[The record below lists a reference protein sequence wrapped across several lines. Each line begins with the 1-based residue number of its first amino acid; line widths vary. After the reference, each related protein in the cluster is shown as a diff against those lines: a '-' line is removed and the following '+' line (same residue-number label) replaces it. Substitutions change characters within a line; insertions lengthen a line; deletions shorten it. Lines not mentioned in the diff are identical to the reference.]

1 MVRCKGGKNM
11 NLKKLMNDFLQ
22 DYLNQNKIK
31 FSEWSININNQVG
44 FGDYSSNIALKLAN
58 VLKKTPIEIAKNIA
72 NHPNVSENVFS
83 LSASK
88 PGFVNFHVSNNYYLE
103 ILKQIIS
110 ESENFGKKIKLN
122 KSANVEFV
130 SSNPT
135 GPLTVGHGRQAIL
148 GDMVSNI
155 LTWSGYDVT
164 REYYYNDA
172 GKQMRV
178 LAESCYAKYAQ
189 QIGKDVKMPENGYVG
204 TYLDEIAEKIVY
216 KYGKDLESDDPI
228 FRDLTEKEIFSNI
241 KNTLDSIGIKFDVF
255 TKEGTFYK
263 NGAIDNVLKTL
274 EEKNLSYEKDGA
286 VWFKT
291 SSLDKGEDKVLVKST
306 GEPTYRLPD
315 IAYHAD
321 KIDRGFDLI
330 VDIFG
335 ADHIDTYPDVILGL
349 KCLDK
354 KTDHIKVV
362 IHQFVTIKKG
372 GEVVKMSTRK
382 ANFITLD
389 ELKEKLNPDIIRYF
403 FIMRGANSHLDF
415 DLDLAKDES
424 EKNPV
429 YYLQYANARISNLLK
444 RYDLEISA
452 KNDINYSLLKEKD
465 EIALAKLL
473 SEFPS
478 KMEDVLHSLEPR
490 KIATYLEE
498 VASAYHKF
506 YGNHKVINPQ
516 NADLSLARKK
526 LCEATKIIL
535 TNGLSILGISAPER
549 M

>member
-1 MVRCKGGKNM
+1 MK
-11 NLKKLMNDFLQ
+11 LKKLMHDFLQ
-22 DYLNQNKIK
+22 DYLDQNKIE
-31 FSEWSININNQVG
+31 FSEWSVNVNNQEG
-44 FGDYSSNIALKLAN
+44 FGDYSSNIALKLAKI
-58 VLKKTPIEIAKNIA
+58 LKKAPIEIAENIA
-72 NHPNVSENVFS
+72 IHSNASENVFT
-83 LSASK
+83 LSASQ
-88 PGFVNFHVSNNYYLE
+88 PGFVNFHISNDYYLK
-103 ILKQIIS
+103 ILEQIIS
-110 ESENFGKKIKLN
+110 ESENFGKKKKLN

-155 LTWSGYDVT
+155 LTWNGYDVT

-178 LAESCYAKYAQ
+178 LAESCYAKYAKQ
-189 QIGKDVKMPENGYVG
+189 VGKDVEMPENGYVG
-204 TYLDEIAEKIVY
+204 TYLDEIAEKIVNEH
-216 KYGKDLESDDPI
+216 GKDLESDNPI
-228 FRDLTEKEIFSNI
+228 FRDFTEKEIFANI
-241 KNTLDSIGIKFDVF
+241 ENTLENLGIKFDVF
-255 TKEGTFYK
+255 TKEGTFYT
-263 NGAIDNVLKTL
+263 NGAIDNVLKIL
-274 EEKNLSYEKDGA
+274 KEKNLSYEKDGA

-291 SSLDKGEDKVLVKST
+291 SSLNKEEDKVLVKSS

-321 KIDRGFDLI
+321 KVDRGFDLI

-354 KTDHIKVV
+354 KTEHIKVV

-372 GEVVKMSTRK
+372 GEIVKMSTRK

-389 ELKEKLNPDIIRYF
+389 ELKDELSSDIIRYF

-444 RYDLEISA
+444 RYDKEISTDS
-452 KNDINYSLLKEKD
+452 KIDYSLLKEKD
-465 EIALAKLL
+465 EIALVKLL
-473 SEFPS
+473 SEFPV
-478 KMEDVLHSLEPR
+478 KMEDVSHSLEPR

-498 VASAYHKF
+498 VAAAYHKF

-516 NADLSLARKK
+516 NTHLSSARKK

>member
-1 MVRCKGGKNM
+1 MK
-11 NLKKLMNDFLQ
+11 LKKLMHDFLQ
-22 DYLNQNKIK
+22 DYLDQNKIE
-31 FSEWSININNQVG
+31 FSEWSVNVNNQEG
-44 FGDYSSNIALKLAN
+44 FGDYSSNIALKLAKI
-58 VLKKTPIEIAKNIA
+58 LKKAPIEIAENIA
-72 NHPNVSENVFS
+72 IHPNASENVFT
-83 LSASK
+83 LSASQ
-88 PGFVNFHVSNNYYLE
+88 PGFVNFHISNDYYLK
-103 ILKQIIS
+103 ILKQIIN
-110 ESENFGKKIKLN
+110 ESENFGKKKKLN

-155 LTWSGYDVT
+155 LTWNGYDVT

-178 LAESCYAKYAQ
+178 LAESCYAKYAKQ
-189 QIGKDVKMPENGYVG
+189 VGKDVEMPENGYVG
-204 TYLDEIAEKIVY
+204 TYLDEIAEKIVNEH
-216 KYGKDLESDDPI
+216 GKDLESDNPI
-228 FRDLTEKEIFSNI
+228 FRDFTEKEIFANI
-241 KNTLDSIGIKFDVF
+241 ENTLENLGIKFDVF

-263 NGAIDNVLKTL
+263 NGAIDNVLKIL
-274 EEKNLSYEKDGA
+274 KEKNLSYEKDGA

-291 SSLDKGEDKVLVKST
+291 SSLNKEEDKVLVKSS

-321 KIDRGFDLI
+321 KVDRGFDLI

-354 KTDHIKVV
+354 KTEHIKVV

-372 GEVVKMSTRK
+372 GEIVKMSTRK

-389 ELKEKLNPDIIRYF
+389 ELKDELSSDIIRYF

-444 RYDLEISA
+444 RYDKEISTDS
-452 KNDINYSLLKEKD
+452 KIDYSLLKEKD
-465 EIALAKLL
+465 EIALVKLL
-473 SEFPS
+473 SEFPI
-478 KMEDVLHSLEPR
+478 KMEDVSHSLEPR

-498 VASAYHKF
+498 VAAAYHKF

-516 NADLSLARKK
+516 NTDLSSARKK

-535 TNGLSILGISAPER
+535 TNGLSILGKECKNV
-549 M
+549 

>member
-1 MVRCKGGKNM
+1 MK
-11 NLKKLMNDFLQ
+11 LKKLMHDFLQ
-22 DYLNQNKIK
+22 DYLNQNEIE
-31 FSEWSININNQVG
+31 FSEWSINVNNQEG
-44 FGDYSSNIALKLAN
+44 FGDYSSNIALKLAKI
-58 VLKKTPIEIAKNIA
+58 LKKAPIEIAENIA
-72 NHPNVSENVFS
+72 NYSNPSENVFT
-83 LSASK
+83 LSASQ
-88 PGFVNFHVSNNYYLE
+88 PGFVNFHISNDYYLK
-103 ILKQIIS
+103 ILKQIIN
-110 ESENFGKKIKLN
+110 ESENFGKKKRLN

-155 LTWSGYDVT
+155 LTWNGYNVT

-178 LAESCYAKYAQ
+178 LAESCYAKYAKQ
-189 QIGKDVKMPENGYVG
+189 VGKDVKIPENGYVG
-204 TYLDEIAEKIVY
+204 TYLDEIAEKIINEH
-216 KYGKDLESDDPI
+216 GKDLESDNPI
-228 FRDLTEKEIFSNI
+228 FRDFTEKEIFANI
-241 KNTLDSIGIKFDVF
+241 ENTLENLGIKFDVF

-263 NGAIDNVLKTL
+263 NGAIDNVLKIL
-274 EEKNLSYEKDGA
+274 KEKNLSYEKDGA

-291 SSLDKGEDKVLVKST
+291 SSLNKEEDKVLVKSS

-321 KIDRGFDLI
+321 KVDRGFDLI

-354 KTDHIKVV
+354 KTEHIKVV

-372 GEVVKMSTRK
+372 GEIVKMSTRK

-389 ELKEKLNPDIIRYF
+389 ELKDELSSDIIRYF

-444 RYDLEISA
+444 RYDKEISIDS
-452 KNDINYSLLKEKD
+452 KIDYSQLKEKD
-465 EIALAKLL
+465 EIALVKIL
-473 SEFPS
+473 SEFPI
-478 KMEDVLHSLEPR
+478 KMEDVSNSLEPR

-498 VASAYHKF
+498 VAAAYHKF

-516 NADLSLARKK
+516 NIDLSSARKK

>member
-1 MVRCKGGKNM
+1 MK
-11 NLKKLMNDFLQ
+11 LKKLMNDFLQ
-22 DYLNQNKIK
+22 DYLKQNKIE
-31 FSEWSININNQVG
+31 FSEWSINVNNQEG
-44 FGDYSSNIALKLAN
+44 FGDYSSNIALKLAKI
-58 VLKKTPIEIAKNIA
+58 LKKSPIEIAKDIT
-72 NHPNVSENVFS
+72 NHPNVSGNIFT

-88 PGFVNFHVSNNYYLE
+88 PGFVNFHISNDYYLK
-103 ILKQIIS
+103 ILKQIIN
-110 ESENFGKKIKLN
+110 ESENFGRKKKLN

-155 LTWSGYDVT
+155 LTWNGYDVT

-178 LAESCYAKYAQ
+178 LAESCYAKYAKQ
-189 QIGKDVKMPENGYVG
+189 VGKDVEMPENGYVG
-204 TYLDEIAEKIVY
+204 TYLDEIAEKIVNEH
-216 KYGKDLESDDPI
+216 GKDLESDNPI
-228 FRDLTEKEIFSNI
+228 FRDFTEKEIFANI
-241 KNTLDSIGIKFDVF
+241 ENTLKNLGIKFDVF
-255 TKEGTFYK
+255 TKEGAFYK
-263 NGAIDNVLKTL
+263 NGAIDNVLRILK
-274 EEKNLSYEKDGA
+274 EKNLSYEKDGA

-291 SSLDKGEDKVLVKST
+291 SSLNKEEDKVLVKSS

-321 KIDRGFDLI
+321 KVDRGFDLI

-349 KCLDK
+349 QCLDK
-354 KTDHIKVV
+354 KTEHIKVV

-372 GEVVKMSTRK
+372 GEIVKMSTRK

-389 ELKEKLNPDIIRYF
+389 ELKDELSSDIIRYF

-444 RYDLEISA
+444 RYDKDISTDS
-452 KNDINYSLLKEKD
+452 KIDYSLLKEQD
-465 EIALAKLL
+465 EIALVKLL
-473 SEFPS
+473 SEFPI
-478 KMEDVLHSLEPR
+478 KMEDVSHSLEPR

-498 VASAYHKF
+498 VAAAYHKF

-516 NADLSLARKK
+516 NTDLSSARKK

>member
-1 MVRCKGGKNM
+1 MK
-11 NLKKLMNDFLQ
+11 LKKLMHDFLQ
-22 DYLNQNKIK
+22 DYLDQNKIE
-31 FSEWSININNQVG
+31 FSEWNVNVNNQEG
-44 FGDYSSNIALKLAN
+44 FGDYSSNIALKLAKI
-58 VLKKTPIEIAKNIA
+58 LKKAPIEIAENITL
-72 NHPNVSENVFS
+72 HPNASENVFT
-83 LSASK
+83 LSASQ
-88 PGFVNFHVSNNYYLE
+88 PGFVNFHISNDYYLK
-103 ILKQIIS
+103 ILKQIIN
-110 ESENFGKKIKLN
+110 ESENFGKKKKLN

-155 LTWSGYDVT
+155 LTWNGYDVT

-178 LAESCYAKYAQ
+178 LAESCYAKYAKQ
-189 QIGKDVKMPENGYVG
+189 VGKDVEMPENGYVG
-204 TYLDEIAEKIVY
+204 TYLDEIAEKIINEH
-216 KYGKDLESDDPI
+216 GKDLESDNPI
-228 FRDLTEKEIFSNI
+228 FRDFTEKEIFANI
-241 KNTLDSIGIKFDVF
+241 ENTLENLGIKFDVF
-255 TKEGTFYK
+255 TKEGTFYT
-263 NGAIDNVLKTL
+263 NGAIDNVLKIL
-274 EEKNLSYEKDGA
+274 KEKNLSYEKDGA

-291 SSLDKGEDKVLVKST
+291 SSLNKEEDKVLVKSS

-321 KIDRGFDLI
+321 KVDRGFDLI

-354 KTDHIKVV
+354 KTEHIKVV

-372 GEVVKMSTRK
+372 GEIVKMSTRK

-389 ELKEKLNPDIIRYF
+389 ELKDELSSDIIRYF

-444 RYDLEISA
+444 RYDKEIFVDS
-452 KNDINYSLLKEKD
+452 KIDYSLLKEKD
-465 EIALAKLL
+465 EIALLKLL
-473 SEFPS
+473 SEFPI
-478 KMEDVLHSLEPR
+478 KMEDVSHSLEPR

-498 VASAYHKF
+498 VAAAYHKF

-516 NADLSLARKK
+516 NTDLSSARKK

-535 TNGLSILGISAPER
+535 TNGLLILGISAPER

>member
-1 MVRCKGGKNM
+1 MK
-11 NLKKLMNDFLQ
+11 LKSLMNDFIQ
-22 DYLNQNKIK
+22 NYLDENAIK
-31 FSEWSININNQVG
+31 FEDWNISMNSQDG
-44 FGDYSSNIALKLAN
+44 FGDYSSNVALKLTKQ
-58 VLKKTPIEIAKNIA
+58 LKQSPISIAESIVDHN
-72 NHPNVSENVFS
+72 NPFS
-83 LSASK
+83 DTFTLSASH
-88 PGFVNFHVSNNYYLE
+88 PGFVNFHIADNHYHQMVNKINE
-103 ILKQIIS
+103 EK
-110 ESENFGKKIKLN
+110 ENFGKKKKLN

-130 SSNPT
+130 SCNPT

-155 LTWSGYDVT
+155 LTWNGYDVS

-189 QIGKDVKMPENGYVG
+189 QIGLKVPTPENGYVG
-204 TYLDEIAEKIVY
+204 KYLDDIALKIID
-216 KYGKDLESDDPI
+216 KYGKNLKSDNKI
-228 FRDLTEKEIFSNI
+228 FRDFTEKEIFSNI
-241 KNTLDSIGIKFDVF
+241 KNTLDSIGIKFDIF
-255 TKEGTFYK
+255 TKEGSFYE
-263 NGAIDNVLKTL
+263 NGAIDNVLKEL
-274 EEKNLSYEKDGA
+274 KDKELSYEKDGA

-291 SSLDKGEDKVLVKST
+291 SSLGKEEDKVLVKSS

-321 KIDRGFDLI
+321 KVDRGFDLI

-362 IHQFVTIKKG
+362 IHQFVTIKKS
-372 GEVVKMSTRK
+372 GEIVKMSTRK

-389 ELKEKLNPDIIRYF
+389 ELNDQLSSDIIRYF

-444 RYDLEISA
+444 RYDKEITE
-452 KNDINYSLLKEKD
+452 KVKINLSLLKEKD

-473 SEFPS
+473 SEFPN
-478 KMEDVLHSLEPR
+478 KMEEVLKVLEPR
-490 KIATYLEE
+490 KLATYLEE
-498 VASAYHKF
+498 VAAAYHKF
-506 YGNHKVINPQ
+506 YGNHKVIDPQ
-516 NADLSLARKK
+516 NLDLSMARKK
-526 LCEATKIIL
+526 LCEATKTIL
-535 TNGLSILGISAPER
+535 MNGLSILGISAPER

>member
-1 MVRCKGGKNM
+1 MK
-11 NLKKLMNDFLQ
+11 LKKLMHDFLQ
-22 DYLNQNKIK
+22 DYLDQNKIE
-31 FSEWSININNQVG
+31 FSEWSVNVNNQEG
-44 FGDYSSNIALKLAN
+44 FGDYSSNIALKLAKI
-58 VLKKTPIEIAKNIA
+58 LKKAPIEIAENIA
-72 NHPNVSENVFS
+72 IHPNASEDVFT
-83 LSASK
+83 LSASQ
-88 PGFVNFHVSNNYYLE
+88 PGFVNFHISDDYYLK
-103 ILKQIIS
+103 ILKKIIN
-110 ESENFGKKIKLN
+110 ESENFGKKKKLN

-148 GDMVSNI
+148 GDMISNI
-155 LTWSGYDVT
+155 LSWNGYNVT

-178 LAESCYAKYAQ
+178 LAESCYAKYAKQ
-189 QIGKDVKMPENGYVG
+189 VGKDVEMPVNGYVG
-204 TYLDEIAEKIVY
+204 TYLDEIAEKIINEH
-216 KYGKDLESDDPI
+216 GKDLESDNPI
-228 FRDLTEKEIFSNI
+228 FRDFTEKEIFANI
-241 KNTLDSIGIKFDVF
+241 ENTLENLGIKFDVF

-263 NGAIDNVLKTL
+263 NGAIDNVLKIL
-274 EEKNLSYEKDGA
+274 KEKNLSYEKDGA

-291 SSLDKGEDKVLVKST
+291 SSLNKEEDKVLVKSS

-321 KIDRGFDLI
+321 KVDRGFDLI

-354 KTDHIKVV
+354 KTEHIKVV

-372 GEVVKMSTRK
+372 GEIVKMSTRK

-389 ELKEKLNPDIIRYF
+389 ELKDELSSDIIRYF

-444 RYDLEISA
+444 RYDKEISSGS
-452 KNDINYSLLKEKD
+452 KIDYSLLKEKD
-465 EIALAKLL
+465 EISLVKLL
-473 SEFPS
+473 SEFPI
-478 KMEDVLHSLEPR
+478 KMEDVSHSLEPR

-498 VASAYHKF
+498 VAAAYHKF

-516 NADLSLARKK
+516 NTDLSSARKK

-535 TNGLSILGISAPER
+535 VNGLSILGISAPER

>member
-1 MVRCKGGKNM
+1 MK
-11 NLKKLMNDFLQ
+11 LKKLMHDFLQ
-22 DYLNQNKIK
+22 DYLDQYKIE
-31 FSEWSININNQVG
+31 FSEWSVNVNNQEG
-44 FGDYSSNIALKLAN
+44 FGDYSSNIALKLAKI
-58 VLKKTPIEIAKNIA
+58 LKKAPIEIAENIA
-72 NHPNVSENVFS
+72 IHSNASENVFT
-83 LSASK
+83 LSASQ
-88 PGFVNFHVSNNYYLE
+88 PGFVNFHISNDYYLK
-103 ILKQIIS
+103 ILEQIIS
-110 ESENFGKKIKLN
+110 ESKNFGKKKKLN

-155 LTWSGYDVT
+155 LTWNGYDVT

-178 LAESCYAKYAQ
+178 LAESCYAKYAKQ
-189 QIGKDVKMPENGYVG
+189 VGKDVEMPENGYVG
-204 TYLDEIAEKIVY
+204 TYLDEIAEKIVNEH
-216 KYGKDLESDDPI
+216 GKDLESDNPI
-228 FRDLTEKEIFSNI
+228 FRDFTEKEIFANI
-241 KNTLDSIGIKFDVF
+241 ENTLENLGIKFDVF

-263 NGAIDNVLKTL
+263 NGAIDNVLKIL
-274 EEKNLSYEKDGA
+274 KEKNLSYEKDGA

-291 SSLDKGEDKVLVKST
+291 SSLNKEEDKVLVKSS

-321 KIDRGFDLI
+321 KVDRGFDLI

-354 KTDHIKVV
+354 KTEHIKVV

-372 GEVVKMSTRK
+372 GEIVKMSTRK

-389 ELKEKLNPDIIRYF
+389 ELKDELSSDIIRYF

-444 RYDLEISA
+444 RYDKEISTDS
-452 KNDINYSLLKEKD
+452 KIDYSLLKEKD
-465 EIALAKLL
+465 EIALVKLL
-473 SEFPS
+473 SEFPV
-478 KMEDVLHSLEPR
+478 KMEDVSHSLEPR

-498 VASAYHKF
+498 VAAAYHKF

-516 NADLSLARKK
+516 NTDLSSARKK

>member
-1 MVRCKGGKNM
+1 M
-11 NLKKLMNDFLQ
+11 NIKKLMNDFLQ
-22 DYLNQNKIK
+22 NYLNQNKIK
-31 FSEWSININNQVG
+31 FSEWSINVNNQAG
-44 FGDYSSNIALKLAN
+44 FGDYSSNIALKLAKI
-58 VLKKTPIEIAKNIA
+58 LKKTPIEIAKNIA
-72 NHPNVSENVFS
+72 NHPNVSENVFT

-88 PGFVNFHVSNNYYLE
+88 PGFVNFHVSNNYYFE
-103 ILKQIIS
+103 ILKQIIN
-110 ESENFGKKIKLN
+110 ESKNFGKKIKLN

-155 LTWSGYDVT
+155 LTWNGYDVT

-178 LAESCYAKYAQ
+178 LAQSCYTKYAQ
-189 QIGKDVKMPENGYVG
+189 QVGKDVEMPENGYVG
-204 TYLDEIAEKIVY
+204 TYLDEIAEKIVN
-216 KYGKDLESDDPI
+216 KYGKDLESNNPI
-228 FRDLTEKEIFSNI
+228 FRDFTEKEIFSNI
-241 KNTLDSIGIKFDVF
+241 ENTLDSIGIKFDVF

-274 EEKNLSYEKDGA
+274 KEKNLSYEKDGA

-291 SSLDKGEDKVLVKST
+291 SSLDKEEDKVLVKST

-321 KIDRGFDLI
+321 KVDRGFDLI

-372 GEVVKMSTRK
+372 KEVVKMSTRK
-382 ANFITLD
+382 ANYITLD
-389 ELKEKLNPDIIRYF
+389 ELKKELSSDIIRYF

-452 KNDINYSLLKEKD
+452 DSDIDYSLLKEKD

-506 YGNHKVINPQ
+506 YGNHKVINPK
-516 NADLSLARKK
+516 NTDLSSARKK

>member
-1 MVRCKGGKNM
+1 MK
-11 NLKKLMNDFLQ
+11 LKKLMHNFLQ
-22 DYLNQNKIK
+22 DYLEQNEIE
-31 FSEWSININNQVG
+31 FSEWSTNVNNQEG
-44 FGDYSSNIALKLAN
+44 FGDYSSNIALKLAKI
-58 VLKKTPIEIAKNIA
+58 LKKAPIEIAENIA
-72 NHPNVSENVFS
+72 IHSNASENVFT
-83 LSASK
+83 LSASQ
-88 PGFVNFHVSNNYYLE
+88 PGFVNFHISNDYYLK
-103 ILKQIIS
+103 ILEQIIN
-110 ESENFGKKIKLN
+110 ESENFGKKKKLN

-155 LTWSGYDVT
+155 LTWNGYDVT

-178 LAESCYAKYAQ
+178 LAESCYAKYAKQ
-189 QIGKDVKMPENGYVG
+189 VGKNVEMPENGYVG
-204 TYLDEIAEKIVY
+204 TYLDEIAEKIVNEH
-216 KYGKDLESDDPI
+216 GKDLESDNPI
-228 FRDLTEKEIFSNI
+228 FRDFTEKEIFANI
-241 KNTLDSIGIKFDVF
+241 ENTLENLGIKFDVF
-255 TKEGTFYK
+255 TKEGTFYT
-263 NGAIDNVLKTL
+263 NGAIDNVLKIL
-274 EEKNLSYEKDGA
+274 KEKNLSYEKDGA

-291 SSLDKGEDKVLVKST
+291 SSLNKEEDKVLVKSS

-321 KIDRGFDLI
+321 KVDRGFDLI

-354 KTDHIKVV
+354 KTEHIKVV

-372 GEVVKMSTRK
+372 GEIVKMSTRK

-389 ELKEKLNPDIIRYF
+389 ELKDELSSDIIRYF

-444 RYDLEISA
+444 RYDKEISVDS
-452 KNDINYSLLKEKD
+452 KIDYSLLKEKD
-465 EIALAKLL
+465 EIALVKLL
-473 SEFPS
+473 SEFPI
-478 KMEDVLHSLEPR
+478 KMEDVSHSLEPR

-498 VASAYHKF
+498 VAAAYHKF

-516 NADLSLARKK
+516 NTDLSSARKK

>member
-1 MVRCKGGKNM
+1 MKLKQHM
-11 NLKKLMNDFLQ
+11 NNFLQ
-22 DYLNQNKIK
+22 DFLNKEKIE
-31 FSEWSININNQVG
+31 FRDWNISVNNQEG
-44 FGDYSSNIALKLAN
+44 YGDYSSNIALKLAKI
-58 VLKKTPIEIAKNIA
+58 LKKSPIEIAKKIAGHENKTKNI
-72 NHPNVSENVFS
+72 FTI
-83 LSASK
+83 SASE
-88 PGFVNFHVSNNYYLE
+88 PGFINFHISDIYYQE
-103 ILKQIIS
+103 ILNQIIN
-110 ESENFGKKIKLN
+110 EAENFGKKKKLN

-155 LTWSGYDVT
+155 LTWNGYDVT

-189 QIGKDVKMPENGYVG
+189 LIGRDVEIPENGYVG
-204 TYLDEIAEKIVY
+204 TYLDEIAKKIVDR
-216 KYGKDLESDDPI
+216 YGKDLKDNNSV
-228 FRDLTEKEIFSNI
+228 FRDFTEKEIFTNI
-241 KNTLDSIGIKFDVF
+241 KSTLDSIGIKFDVF

-263 NGAIDNVLKTL
+263 NGAIKNVLEILK
-274 EEKNLSYEKDGA
+274 EKDLSYEKDGA
-286 VWFKT
+286 VWFRT
-291 SSLDKGEDKVLVKST
+291 SSLDKDEDKVLVKST

-321 KIDRGFDLI
+321 KVDRGFDLI

-354 KTDHIKVV
+354 KTDHIKVI

-372 GEVVKMSTRK
+372 GEIVKMSTRK

-389 ELKEKLNPDIIRYF
+389 ELKDELSSDIIRYF

-444 RYDLEISA
+444 RYDKEISVDE
-452 KNDINYSLLKEKD
+452 KIDYTLLKEKD
-465 EIALAKLL
+465 EIALIKLL
-473 SEFPS
+473 SEFPN
-478 KMEDVLHSLEPR
+478 KMEEVSHSLEPR
-490 KIATYLEE
+490 KIATYLED
-498 VASAYHKF
+498 VAGAYHKF
-506 YGNHKVINPQ
+506 YGNHKVINLE
-516 NADLSLARKK
+516 DLNLSFARKK

-535 TNGLSILGISAPER
+535 KNGLSILGISAPER

>member
-1 MVRCKGGKNM
+1 MK
-11 NLKKLMNDFLQ
+11 LKKLIHNFLQ
-22 DYLNQNKIK
+22 DYLDQNKIE
-31 FSEWSININNQVG
+31 FSEWSVNVNNQEG
-44 FGDYSSNIALKLAN
+44 FGDYSSNIALKLAKI
-58 VLKKTPIEIAKNIA
+58 LKKSFFCIAKNIA
-72 NHPNVSENVFS
+72 NHPNVSENVFT

-88 PGFVNFHVSNNYYLE
+88 PGFVNFHVSNNYYFE
-103 ILKQIIS
+103 ILKQIIN
-110 ESENFGKKIKLN
+110 ESENFGKKKKLN

-130 SSNPT
+130 STNPT

-155 LTWSGYDVT
+155 LAWNGYDVT

-172 GKQMRV
+172 GTQMRV
-178 LAESCYAKYAQ
+178 LAESCYAKYAKQ
-189 QIGKDVKMPENGYVG
+189 VGKDVEIPENGYVG
-204 TYLDEIAEKIVY
+204 TYLDEIAEKIVNEH
-216 KYGKDLESDDPI
+216 GKDLESDNPI
-228 FRDLTEKEIFSNI
+228 FRDFTEKEIFANI
-241 KNTLDSIGIKFDVF
+241 KNTLKNLGIKFDVF

-263 NGAIDNVLKTL
+263 NGAIDNVLKIL
-274 EEKNLSYEKDGA
+274 KEKNLSYEKDGA

-291 SSLDKGEDKVLVKST
+291 SSLNKEEDKVLVKSS

-321 KIDRGFDLI
+321 KVDRGFDLI

-349 KCLDK
+349 QCLDK

-372 GEVVKMSTRK
+372 GEIVKMSTRK

-389 ELKEKLNPDIIRYF
+389 ELKDELSSDIIRYF
-403 FIMRGANSHLDF
+403 FIMRGASSHLDF

-444 RYDLEISA
+444 RYDKEISIDR
-452 KNDINYSLLKEKD
+452 KIDYSLLKEKD
-465 EIALAKLL
+465 EITLVKLL
-473 SEFPS
+473 SEFPI
-478 KMEDVLHSLEPR
+478 KMEDVSNSLEPR

-498 VASAYHKF
+498 VAAAYHKF
-506 YGNHKVINPQ
+506 YGNHKVINPE
-516 NADLSLARKK
+516 NTDLSSARKK

-535 TNGLSILGISAPER
+535 TNGLSILGISVPER

>member
-1 MVRCKGGKNM
+1 MK
-11 NLKKLMNDFLQ
+11 LKKLIHDFLQ
-22 DYLNQNKIK
+22 DYLNHKKIK
-31 FSEWSININNQVG
+31 FSEWSVNVNNQEG
-44 FGDYSSNIALKLAN
+44 FGDYSSNIALKLAKI
-58 VLKKTPIEIAKNIA
+58 LKKAPIEIAKSIA
-72 NHPNVSENVFS
+72 NHPNASENVFT
-83 LSASK
+83 LSSSP
-88 PGFVNFHVSNNYYLE
+88 PGFVNFHISNDYYLK
-103 ILKQIIS
+103 ILKQIIN
-110 ESENFGKKIKLN
+110 ESENFGKKKKLN

-155 LTWSGYDVT
+155 LTWNGYNVT

-178 LAESCYAKYAQ
+178 LAESCYAKYAKQ
-189 QIGKDVKMPENGYVG
+189 VGKDVEMPENGYVG
-204 TYLDEIAEKIVY
+204 TYLDEIAEKIINEH
-216 KYGKDLESDDPI
+216 GKDLESDNPI
-228 FRDLTEKEIFSNI
+228 FREFTEKEIFANI
-241 KNTLDSIGIKFDVF
+241 ENTLENLGIKFDVF

-263 NGAIDNVLKTL
+263 NGAIDNVLKIL
-274 EEKNLSYEKDGA
+274 KEKNLSYEKDGA

-291 SSLDKGEDKVLVKST
+291 SSLNKEEDKVLVKSS

-321 KIDRGFDLI
+321 KVDRGFDLI

-354 KTDHIKVV
+354 KTEHIKVV

-372 GEVVKMSTRK
+372 GEIVKMSTRK

-389 ELKEKLNPDIIRYF
+389 ELKDELSSDIIRYF

-444 RYDLEISA
+444 RYDKEISIDS
-452 KNDINYSLLKEKD
+452 KINYSLLKEKD
-465 EIALAKLL
+465 EIALVKLL
-473 SEFPS
+473 SEFPI
-478 KMEDVLHSLEPR
+478 KMEDVSHSLEPR

-498 VASAYHKF
+498 VAAAYHKF

-516 NADLSLARKK
+516 NTDLSSARKK

>member
-1 MVRCKGGKNM
+1 MK
-11 NLKKLMNDFLQ
+11 LKKLMHDFLQ
-22 DYLNQNKIK
+22 DYLDQNKIE
-31 FSEWSININNQVG
+31 FSEWSVNVNNQEG
-44 FGDYSSNIALKLAN
+44 FGDYSSNIALKLAKI
-58 VLKKTPIEIAKNIA
+58 LKKAPIEIAENIA
-72 NHPNVSENVFS
+72 IHSNASENVFT
-83 LSASK
+83 LSASQ
-88 PGFVNFHVSNNYYLE
+88 PGFVNFHISNDYYLK
-103 ILKQIIS
+103 ILEQIIN
-110 ESENFGKKIKLN
+110 ESENFGKKKKLN

-155 LTWSGYDVT
+155 LTWNGYDVT

-178 LAESCYAKYAQ
+178 LAESCYAKYAKQ
-189 QIGKDVKMPENGYVG
+189 VGKDVEMPENGYVG
-204 TYLDEIAEKIVY
+204 TYLDEIAEKIVNEH
-216 KYGKDLESDDPI
+216 GKDLESDNPI
-228 FRDLTEKEIFSNI
+228 FRDFTEKEIFANI
-241 KNTLDSIGIKFDVF
+241 ENTLENLGIKFDVF

-263 NGAIDNVLKTL
+263 NGAIDNVLKIL
-274 EEKNLSYEKDGA
+274 KEKNLSYEKDGA

-291 SSLDKGEDKVLVKST
+291 SSLNKEEDKVLVKSS

-321 KIDRGFDLI
+321 KVDRGFDLI

-354 KTDHIKVV
+354 KTEHIKVV

-372 GEVVKMSTRK
+372 GEIVKMSTRK

-389 ELKEKLNPDIIRYF
+389 ELKDELSSDIIRYF

-444 RYDLEISA
+444 RYDKEISSGS
-452 KNDINYSLLKEKD
+452 KIDYSLLKEKD
-465 EIALAKLL
+465 EIALVKLL
-473 SEFPS
+473 SEFPI
-478 KMEDVLHSLEPR
+478 KMEDVSHSLEPR

-498 VASAYHKF
+498 VAAAYHKF
-506 YGNHKVINPQ
+506 YGNHKVINPH
-516 NADLSLARKK
+516 NTDLSSARKK

>member
-1 MVRCKGGKNM
+1 MK
-11 NLKKLMNDFLQ
+11 LKKLMHDFLQ
-22 DYLNQNKIK
+22 DYLDQNKIE
-31 FSEWSININNQVG
+31 FSEWSINVNNQEG
-44 FGDYSSNIALKLAN
+44 FGDYSSNIALKLAKI
-58 VLKKTPIEIAKNIA
+58 LKKAPIEIAENIA
-72 NHPNVSENVFS
+72 IHPNVSDNVFT
-83 LSASK
+83 LSASQ
-88 PGFVNFHVSNNYYLE
+88 PGFVNFHISDDYYLK
-103 ILKQIIS
+103 ILKQIIN
-110 ESENFGKKIKLN
+110 ESENFGKKKRLN

-155 LTWSGYDVT
+155 LTWNGYDVT

-178 LAESCYAKYAQ
+178 LAESCYAKYAKQ
-189 QIGKDVKMPENGYVG
+189 VGKAVEMPENGYVG
-204 TYLDEIAEKIVY
+204 TYLDEIAEKIINEH
-216 KYGKDLESDDPI
+216 GKDLESDNPI
-228 FRDLTEKEIFSNI
+228 FRDFTEKEIFANI
-241 KNTLDSIGIKFDVF
+241 ENTLENLGIKFDVF

-263 NGAIDNVLKTL
+263 NGAIDNVLKIL
-274 EEKNLSYEKDGA
+274 KEKNLSYEKDGA

-291 SSLDKGEDKVLVKST
+291 SSLNKEEDKVLVKSS

-321 KIDRGFDLI
+321 KVDRGFDLI

-335 ADHIDTYPDVILGL
+335 ADHVDTYPDVILGL

-354 KTDHIKVV
+354 KTEHIKVV

-372 GEVVKMSTRK
+372 GEIVKMSTRK

-389 ELKEKLNPDIIRYF
+389 ELKDELSSDIIRYF

-444 RYDLEISA
+444 RYDKEISIDS
-452 KNDINYSLLKEKD
+452 KIDYSLLKEKD
-465 EIALAKLL
+465 EISLVKLL
-473 SEFPS
+473 SEFPI
-478 KMEDVLHSLEPR
+478 KMEDVSHSLEPR

-498 VASAYHKF
+498 VAAAYHKF

-516 NADLSLARKK
+516 NTDLSSARKK

>member
-1 MVRCKGGKNM
+1 MK
-11 NLKKLMNDFLQ
+11 LKQLMNNFLQ
-22 DYLNQNKIK
+22 DFLNKEKIEFRDWNISVNNK
-31 FSEWSININNQVG
+31 EG
-44 FGDYSSNIALKLAN
+44 YGDYSSNIALKLAKI
-58 VLKKTPIEIAKNIA
+58 LKKSPIEIAKKIADHQNTTKNI
-72 NHPNVSENVFS
+72 FTI
-83 LSASK
+83 SASL
-88 PGFVNFHVSNNYYLE
+88 PGFINFHISDIYYQE
-103 ILKQIIS
+103 ILDQIIN
-110 ESENFGKKIKLN
+110 EAENFGKKKKLN

-155 LTWSGYDVT
+155 LTWNGYDVT

-189 QIGKDVKMPENGYVG
+189 LIGRDVEIPENGYVG
-204 TYLDEIAEKIVY
+204 KYLDEIAKKIVDR
-216 KYGKDLESDDPI
+216 YGKDLKDNNSV
-228 FRDLTEKEIFSNI
+228 FRDFTEKEIFTNI
-241 KNTLDSIGIKFDVF
+241 ESTLDSIGIKFDVF

-263 NGAIDNVLKTL
+263 NGAIKNVLEILK
-274 EEKNLSYEKDGA
+274 EKDLSYEKDGA

-291 SSLDKGEDKVLVKST
+291 SSLDKDEDKVLVKST

-321 KIDRGFDLI
+321 KVDRGFDLI

-354 KTDHIKVV
+354 KTDHIKVI

-372 GEVVKMSTRK
+372 GEIVKMSTRK

-389 ELKEKLNPDIIRYF
+389 ELNDELSSDIIRYF

-444 RYDLEISA
+444 RYDKEISG
-452 KNDINYSLLKEKD
+452 DEEIDYTLLKEKD
-465 EIALAKLL
+465 EIALIKLL
-473 SEFPS
+473 SEFPN
-478 KMEDVLHSLEPR
+478 KMEEVSHSLEPR
-490 KIATYLEE
+490 KIATYLED
-498 VASAYHKF
+498 VAGAYHKF
-506 YGNHKVINPQ
+506 YGNHKVINLE
-516 NADLSLARKK
+516 DLNLSFARKK

-535 TNGLSILGISAPER
+535 KNGLSILGISAPER

>member
-1 MVRCKGGKNM
+1 MK
-11 NLKKLMNDFLQ
+11 LKQLMNDFLR
-22 DYLNQNKIK
+22 DYLKENDIK
-31 FSEWSININNQVG
+31 FEDWSINVSNQDS
-44 FGDYSSNIALKLAN
+44 FGDYSSNIALKLTKQLEESPIKIAN
-58 VLKKTPIEIAKNIA
+58 SIA
-72 NHPNVSENVFS
+72 NHKNNSSKIFTI
-83 LSASK
+83 SASK
-88 PGFVNFHVSNNYYLE
+88 PGFINFHISNDYYLKALDQ
-103 ILKQIIS
+103 ILK
-110 ESENFGKKIKLN
+110 EGENFGRKKELN

-130 SSNPT
+130 SCNPT

-155 LTWSGYDVT
+155 LTWNGYNVT

-189 QIGKDVKMPENGYVG
+189 QIGKEIDMPEDGYIG
-204 TYLDEIAEKIVY
+204 TYLDEIALKIVERH
-216 KYGKDLESDDPI
+216 GKNLKSNDPI
-228 FRDLTEKEIFSNI
+228 FRDFTEKEIFSDI
-241 KNTLDSIGIKFDVF
+241 KNTLESIGIKFDVF
-255 TKEGTFYK
+255 SKEGTFYK
-263 NGAIDNVLKTL
+263 NGAINDILKKFQ
-274 EEKNLSYEKDGA
+274 EKGLSYKKDGA

-291 SSLDKGEDKVLVKST
+291 SGLGKKEDKVLVKSS

-335 ADHIDTYPDVILGL
+335 ADHIDTYPDVLLGL
-349 KCLDK
+349 KSLDK
-354 KTDHIKVV
+354 KTSHIKVV

-372 GEVVKMSTRK
+372 GEIVKMSTRK
-382 ANFITLD
+382 ANFITLN
-389 ELKEKLNPDIIRYF
+389 ELQSQLSSDIIRYF

-429 YYLQYANARISNLLK
+429 YYLQYANARISNLLI
-444 RYDLEISA
+444 RYDKEISDEG
-452 KNDINYSLLKEKD
+452 KIDLSLLKEND

-473 SEFPS
+473 SEFPN
-478 KMEDVLHSLEPR
+478 KMEEVLKSLEPR

-498 VASAYHKF
+498 VAAAYHKF
-506 YGNHKVINPQ
+506 YGNHKIINLQ
-516 NADLSLARKK
+516 NLALSASRKK

-535 TNGLSILGISAPER
+535 KNGLSILGISAPER

>member
-1 MVRCKGGKNM
+1 MK
-11 NLKKLMNDFLQ
+11 LKKLMHDFLQ
-22 DYLNQNKIK
+22 DYLDQNKIE
-31 FSEWSININNQVG
+31 FSEWSVNVNNQEG
-44 FGDYSSNIALKLAN
+44 FGDYSSNIALKLAKI
-58 VLKKTPIEIAKNIA
+58 LKKAPIEIAENIA
-72 NHPNVSENVFS
+72 IHSNASENVFT
-83 LSASK
+83 LSASQ
-88 PGFVNFHVSNNYYLE
+88 PGFVNFHISNDYYLK
-103 ILKQIIS
+103 ILQQIIN
-110 ESENFGKKIKLN
+110 ESENFGKKKKLN

-155 LTWSGYDVT
+155 LTWNGYDVT

-178 LAESCYAKYAQ
+178 LAESCYAKYAKQ
-189 QIGKDVKMPENGYVG
+189 VGKNVEMPENGYVG
-204 TYLDEIAEKIVY
+204 TYLDEIAEKIVNEH
-216 KYGKDLESDDPI
+216 GKDLESDNPI
-228 FRDLTEKEIFSNI
+228 FRDFTEKEIFANI
-241 KNTLDSIGIKFDVF
+241 ENTLENLGIKFDVF
-255 TKEGTFYK
+255 TKEGTFYT
-263 NGAIDNVLKTL
+263 NGAIDNVLKIL
-274 EEKNLSYEKDGA
+274 KEKNLSYEKDGA

-291 SSLDKGEDKVLVKST
+291 SSLNKEEDKVLVKSS

-315 IAYHAD
+315 IAYHAN
-321 KIDRGFDLI
+321 KVDRGFDLI

-354 KTDHIKVV
+354 KTEHIKVV

-372 GEVVKMSTRK
+372 GEIVKMSTRK

-389 ELKEKLNPDIIRYF
+389 ELKDELSSDIIRYF

-444 RYDLEISA
+444 RYDKEISSGS
-452 KNDINYSLLKEKD
+452 KIDYSLLKEKD
-465 EIALAKLL
+465 EIALVKLL
-473 SEFPS
+473 SEFPN
-478 KMEDVLHSLEPR
+478 KMEDVSHSLEPR

-498 VASAYHKF
+498 VAAAYHKF

-516 NADLSLARKK
+516 NTDLSSARKK

>member
-1 MVRCKGGKNM
+1 MK
-11 NLKKLMNDFLQ
+11 LKKLMHDFLQ
-22 DYLNQNKIK
+22 DYLDQNKIE
-31 FSEWSININNQVG
+31 FSEWSVNVNNQEG
-44 FGDYSSNIALKLAN
+44 FGDYSSNIALKLAKI
-58 VLKKTPIEIAKNIA
+58 LKKAPIEIAENIA
-72 NHPNVSENVFS
+72 IHPNASEDVFT
-83 LSASK
+83 LSASQ
-88 PGFVNFHVSNNYYLE
+88 PGFVNFHISDDYYLK
-103 ILKQIIS
+103 ILKKIIN
-110 ESENFGKKIKLN
+110 ESENFGKKKKLN

-148 GDMVSNI
+148 GDMISNI
-155 LTWSGYDVT
+155 LSWNGYNVT

-178 LAESCYAKYAQ
+178 LAESCYAKYAKQ
-189 QIGKDVKMPENGYVG
+189 VGKDVEMPVNGYVG
-204 TYLDEIAEKIVY
+204 TYLDEIAEKIINEH
-216 KYGKDLESDDPI
+216 GKDLESDNPI
-228 FRDLTEKEIFSNI
+228 FRDFTEKEIFANI
-241 KNTLDSIGIKFDVF
+241 ENTLENLGIKFDVF

-263 NGAIDNVLKTL
+263 NGAIDNVLKIL
-274 EEKNLSYEKDGA
+274 KEKNLSYEKDGA

-291 SSLDKGEDKVLVKST
+291 SSLNKEEDKVLVKSS

-321 KIDRGFDLI
+321 KVDRGFDLI

-372 GEVVKMSTRK
+372 GEIVKMSTRK

-389 ELKEKLNPDIIRYF
+389 ELKDELSSDIIRYF

-444 RYDLEISA
+444 RYDKEISIDS
-452 KNDINYSLLKEKD
+452 KINYSLLKEKD
-465 EIALAKLL
+465 EIALVKLL
-473 SEFPS
+473 SEFPI

-498 VASAYHKF
+498 VAAAYHKF

-516 NADLSLARKK
+516 NTDLSSARKK

-535 TNGLSILGISAPER
+535 VNGLSILGISAPER

>member
-1 MVRCKGGKNM
+1 MKLN
-11 NLKKLMNDFLQ
+11 KLMDDFLQ
-22 DYLNQNKIK
+22 DYLDQNKVE
-31 FSEWSININNQVG
+31 FSDWSINVNNQEG
-44 FGDYSSNIALKLAN
+44 FGDYSSNIALKLAKI
-58 VLKKTPIEIAKNIA
+58 LKKAPIEIAKSIA
-72 NHPNVSENVFS
+72 NHPNTSENVFT
-83 LSASK
+83 LSSSE
-88 PGFVNFHVSNNYYLE
+88 PGFVNFHISNDYYLE

-110 ESENFGKKIKLN
+110 ESENFGKKKKLN
-122 KSANVEFV
+122 QSANVEFV

-155 LTWSGYDVT
+155 LTWNGYDVT

-189 QIGKDVKMPENGYVG
+189 QIGKKAEMPENGYVG
-204 TYLDEIAEKIVY
+204 TYLDEIAEKIIN
-216 KYGKDLESDDPI
+216 KHGKDLESDNPI
-228 FRDLTEKEIFSNI
+228 FRDFTEKEIFENI

-255 TKEGTFYK
+255 TKEGTFYE
-263 NGAIDNVLKTL
+263 NGGIEDVLKIL
-274 EEKNLSYEKDGA
+274 KEKNLSYEKDGA

-291 SSLDKGEDKVLVKST
+291 SNLNKEEDKVLVKSS

-321 KIDRGFDLI
+321 KVDRGFDLI

-362 IHQFVTIKKG
+362 IHQFVTIKKS
-372 GEVVKMSTRK
+372 GEIVKMSTRK

-389 ELKEKLNPDIIRYF
+389 ELKDELSSDIIRYF

-444 RYDLEISA
+444 RYDKEIPLDS
-452 KNDINYSLLKEKD
+452 KIDYSQLKEKD

-478 KMEDVLHSLEPR
+478 KMEHVLHSLEPR

-498 VASAYHKF
+498 VAAAYHKF

-516 NADLSLARKK
+516 NTSLSSARKK

>member
-1 MVRCKGGKNM
+1 MK
-11 NLKKLMNDFLQ
+11 LKKLMHDFLQ
-22 DYLNQNKIK
+22 DYLDQNKIE
-31 FSEWSININNQVG
+31 FSEWSVNVNNQEG
-44 FGDYSSNIALKLAN
+44 FGDYSSNIALKLAKI
-58 VLKKTPIEIAKNIA
+58 LKKAPIEIAENIA
-72 NHPNVSENVFS
+72 IHSNASENVFT
-83 LSASK
+83 LSASQ
-88 PGFVNFHVSNNYYLE
+88 PGFVNFHISNDYYLK
-103 ILKQIIS
+103 ILEQIIN
-110 ESENFGKKIKLN
+110 ESENFGKKKKLN

-155 LTWSGYDVT
+155 LTWNGYDVT

-178 LAESCYAKYAQ
+178 LAESCYAKYAKQ
-189 QIGKDVKMPENGYVG
+189 VGKNVEMPENGYVG
-204 TYLDEIAEKIVY
+204 TYLDEIAEKIVNEH
-216 KYGKDLESDDPI
+216 GKDLESDNPI
-228 FRDLTEKEIFSNI
+228 FRDFTEKEIFANI
-241 KNTLDSIGIKFDVF
+241 ENTLENLGIKFDVF
-255 TKEGTFYK
+255 TKEGTFYT
-263 NGAIDNVLKTL
+263 NGAIDNVLKIL
-274 EEKNLSYEKDGA
+274 KEKNLSYEKDGA

-291 SSLDKGEDKVLVKST
+291 SSLNKEEDKVLVKSS

-321 KIDRGFDLI
+321 KVDRGFDLI

-354 KTDHIKVV
+354 KTEHIKVV

-372 GEVVKMSTRK
+372 GEIVKMSTRK

-389 ELKEKLNPDIIRYF
+389 ELKDELSSDIIRYF

-444 RYDLEISA
+444 RYDKEISSGS
-452 KNDINYSLLKEKD
+452 KIDYSLLKEKD

-473 SEFPS
+473 SEFPI
-478 KMEDVLHSLEPR
+478 KMEDVSHSLEPR

-498 VASAYHKF
+498 VAAAYHKF

-516 NADLSLARKK
+516 NTDLSSARKK

>member
-1 MVRCKGGKNM
+1 MKLN
-11 NLKKLMNDFLQ
+11 KLMHDFLQ
-22 DYLNQNKIK
+22 DYLDQNKVE
-31 FSEWSININNQVG
+31 FSDWSINVNNQEG
-44 FGDYSSNIALKLAN
+44 FGDYSSNIALKLAKI
-58 VLKKTPIEIAKNIA
+58 LKKAPIEIAKSIA
-72 NHPNVSENVFS
+72 NHPNTSENVFT
-83 LSASK
+83 LSSSE
-88 PGFVNFHVSNNYYLE
+88 PGFVNFHISNDYYLE

-110 ESENFGKKIKLN
+110 ESENFGKKKKLN
-122 KSANVEFV
+122 QSANVEFV

-155 LTWSGYDVT
+155 LTWNGYDVT

-189 QIGKDVKMPENGYVG
+189 LIGKKVDMPENGYIG
-204 TYLDEIAEKIVY
+204 TYLDEIAEKIIN
-216 KYGKDLESDDPI
+216 KHGKDLESDNPI
-228 FRDLTEKEIFSNI
+228 FRDFTEKEIFENI

-255 TKEGTFYK
+255 TKEGTFYE
-263 NGAIDNVLKTL
+263 NGAIEDVLKIL
-274 EEKNLSYEKDGA
+274 KEKNLSYEKDGA

-291 SSLDKGEDKVLVKST
+291 SNLNKEEDKVLVKSS

-321 KIDRGFDLI
+321 KVDRGFDLI

-362 IHQFVTIKKG
+362 IHQFVTIKKS
-372 GEVVKMSTRK
+372 GEIVKMSTRK

-389 ELKEKLNPDIIRYF
+389 ELKDELSSDIIRYF

-444 RYDLEISA
+444 RYDKEIPLDS
-452 KNDINYSLLKEKD
+452 KIDYSQLKEKD

-478 KMEDVLHSLEPR
+478 KMEHVLHSLEPR

-498 VASAYHKF
+498 VAAAYHKF

-516 NADLSLARKK
+516 NTGLSSARKK

>member
-1 MVRCKGGKNM
+1 MKLN
-11 NLKKLMNDFLQ
+11 KLMDDFLQ
-22 DYLNQNKIK
+22 DYLDQNKVE
-31 FSEWSININNQVG
+31 FSDWSINVNNQEG
-44 FGDYSSNIALKLAN
+44 FGDYSSNIALKLAKI
-58 VLKKTPIEIAKNIA
+58 LKKAPIEIAKSIA
-72 NHPNVSENVFS
+72 NHPNTSENVFT
-83 LSASK
+83 LSSSE
-88 PGFVNFHVSNNYYLE
+88 PGFVNFHISNDYYLK

-110 ESENFGKKIKLN
+110 ESENFGKKKRLN
-122 KSANVEFV
+122 QSANVEFV

-155 LTWSGYDVT
+155 LTWNGYDVT

-189 QIGKDVKMPENGYVG
+189 QIGKKVEIPENGYVG
-204 TYLDEIAEKIVY
+204 TYLDEIAEKIIN
-216 KYGKDLESDDPI
+216 KHGKDLESGNPI
-228 FRDLTEKEIFSNI
+228 FRDFTEKEIFANI

-255 TKEGTFYK
+255 TKEGTFYE
-263 NGAIDNVLKTL
+263 NGAIEDVLKIL
-274 EEKNLSYEKDGA
+274 KEKNLSYEKDGA

-291 SSLDKGEDKVLVKST
+291 SNLNKEEDKVLVKSS

-321 KIDRGFDLI
+321 KVDRGFDLI

-362 IHQFVTIKKG
+362 IHQFVTIKKS
-372 GEVVKMSTRK
+372 GEIVKMSTRK

-389 ELKEKLNPDIIRYF
+389 ELKDELSSDIIRYF

-444 RYDLEISA
+444 RYDKEIPLDS
-452 KNDINYSLLKEKD
+452 KIDYSQLQEKD

-478 KMEDVLHSLEPR
+478 KMEHVLHSLEPR

-498 VASAYHKF
+498 VAAAYHKF

-516 NADLSLARKK
+516 NTGLSSARKK

>member
-1 MVRCKGGKNM
+1 M
-11 NLKKLMNDFLQ
+11 KLEKLIHDFLQ
-22 DYLNQNKIK
+22 DYLDQNKIE
-31 FSEWSININNQVG
+31 FSEWSVNVNNQEG
-44 FGDYSSNIALKLAN
+44 FGDYSSNIALKLAKI
-58 VLKKTPIEIAKNIA
+58 LKKEPIEIAENIA
-72 NHPNVSENVFS
+72 IHPSASENIFT
-83 LSASK
+83 LSASQ
-88 PGFVNFHVSNNYYLE
+88 PGFVNFHICNDYYLK
-103 ILKQIIS
+103 ILKQIIN
-110 ESENFGKKIKLN
+110 ESENFGKKEKLN
-122 KSANVEFV
+122 KTANVEFV

-155 LTWSGYDVT
+155 LTWNGYDVT

-178 LAESCYAKYAQ
+178 LAESCYAKYAKH
-189 QIGKDVKMPENGYVG
+189 IGKEVEMPENGYVG
-204 TYLDEIAEKIVY
+204 TYLDEIAKKIINE
-216 KYGKDLESDDPI
+216 YGKDLESDDPI
-228 FRDLTEKEIFSNI
+228 FRDLTEKEIFANI
-241 KNTLDSIGIKFDVF
+241 ENTLEKLGIKFDVF
-255 TKEGTFYK
+255 TKEGTFYR
-263 NGAIDNVLKTL
+263 NGAIENVLKIL
-274 EEKNLSYEKDGA
+274 KEKNLSYEKDGA

-291 SSLDKGEDKVLVKST
+291 SSLNKEEDKVLVKSS

-321 KIDRGFDLI
+321 KVDRGFDLI

-372 GEVVKMSTRK
+372 GEIVKMSTRK

-389 ELKEKLNPDIIRYF
+389 ELKDELSSDIIRYF

-444 RYDLEISA
+444 RYDKEISTDS
-452 KNDINYSLLKEKD
+452 KIDYSLLKEKD
-465 EIALAKLL
+465 EISLVKLL
-473 SEFPS
+473 SEFPI
-478 KMEDVLHSLEPR
+478 KMEDVSHSLEPR

-498 VASAYHKF
+498 VAAAYHKF

-516 NADLSLARKK
+516 NTSLSSARKK

>member
-1 MVRCKGGKNM
+1 MKLN
-11 NLKKLMNDFLQ
+11 KLMNDFLQ
-22 DYLNQNKIK
+22 DYLDQNKVE
-31 FSEWSININNQVG
+31 FSDWSINVNNQEG
-44 FGDYSSNIALKLAN
+44 FGDYSSNIALKLAKI
-58 VLKKTPIEIAKNIA
+58 LKKAPIEIAENIA
-72 NHPNVSENVFS
+72 NHPNTSENVFT
-83 LSASK
+83 LSSSQ
-88 PGFVNFHVSNNYYLE
+88 PGFVNFHISNDYYLK

-110 ESENFGKKIKLN
+110 ESENFGKKKKLN
-122 KSANVEFV
+122 QSANVEFV

-155 LTWSGYDVT
+155 LTWNGYDVT

-189 QIGKDVKMPENGYVG
+189 QTGKKVEMPENGYVG
-204 TYLDEIAEKIVY
+204 TYLDEIAEKIIN
-216 KYGKDLESDDPI
+216 KYGKDLESDNPI
-228 FRDLTEKEIFSNI
+228 FRDFTEKEIFANI
-241 KNTLDSIGIKFDVF
+241 KNTLDSLGIKFDIF

-263 NGAIDNVLKTL
+263 NGAIEEVLKIL
-274 EEKNLSYEKDGA
+274 KEKNLSYEKDGA

-291 SSLDKGEDKVLVKST
+291 SSLNKEEDKVLVKSS

-321 KIDRGFDLI
+321 KVDRGFDLI

-362 IHQFVTIKKG
+362 IHQFVTIKKS
-372 GEVVKMSTRK
+372 GEIVKMSTRK

-389 ELKEKLNPDIIRYF
+389 ELKDELSSDIIRYF

-444 RYDLEISA
+444 RYDKEIPLDS
-452 KNDINYSLLKEKD
+452 KIDYSQLKEKD

-478 KMEDVLHSLEPR
+478 KMEHVLHSLEPR

-498 VASAYHKF
+498 VAAAYHKF

-516 NADLSLARKK
+516 NTGLSSARKK

>member
-1 MVRCKGGKNM
+1 MK
-11 NLKKLMNDFLQ
+11 LKKLMHDFLQ
-22 DYLNQNKIK
+22 DYLDQNKIE
-31 FSEWSININNQVG
+31 FSEWGVNVNNQEG
-44 FGDYSSNIALKLAN
+44 FGDYSSNIALKLAKI
-58 VLKKTPIEIAKNIA
+58 LKKAPIEIAENIA
-72 NHPNVSENVFS
+72 IHPNASENVFT
-83 LSASK
+83 LSSSQ
-88 PGFVNFHVSNNYYLE
+88 PGFVNFHISNDYYLK
-103 ILKQIIS
+103 ILKQIIN
-110 ESENFGKKIKLN
+110 ESENFGKKKKLN

-155 LTWSGYDVT
+155 LTWNGYNVT

-178 LAESCYAKYAQ
+178 LAESCYAKYAKQ
-189 QIGKDVKMPENGYVG
+189 VGKDVEMPVNGYVG
-204 TYLDEIAEKIVY
+204 TYLDEIAEKIINEH
-216 KYGKDLESDDPI
+216 GKDLESDNPI
-228 FRDLTEKEIFSNI
+228 FREFTEKEIFANI
-241 KNTLDSIGIKFDVF
+241 ENTLENLGIKFDVF

-263 NGAIDNVLKTL
+263 NGAIENVLKIL
-274 EEKNLSYEKDGA
+274 KEKNLSYEKDGA

-291 SSLDKGEDKVLVKST
+291 SSLNKEEDKVLVKSS

-321 KIDRGFDLI
+321 KVDRGFDLI

-354 KTDHIKVV
+354 KTEHIKVV

-372 GEVVKMSTRK
+372 GEIVKMSTRK

-389 ELKEKLNPDIIRYF
+389 ELKDELSSDIIRYF

-444 RYDLEISA
+444 RYDKEISTDS
-452 KNDINYSLLKEKD
+452 KIDYSLLKEKD
-465 EIALAKLL
+465 EIALVKLL
-473 SEFPS
+473 SEFPI
-478 KMEDVLHSLEPR
+478 KMEDVSHSLEPR

-498 VASAYHKF
+498 VAAAYHKF

-516 NADLSLARKK
+516 NTHLSSARKK

-535 TNGLSILGISAPER
+535 VNGLSILGISAPER

>member
-1 MVRCKGGKNM
+1 M
-11 NLKKLMNDFLQ
+11 NLKQLMNGFLQ
-22 DYLNQNKIK
+22 DYLNENDIQ
-31 FSEWSININNQVG
+31 FEDWSININNQDG
-44 FGDYSSNIALKLAN
+44 FGDYSSNIALKLSKQ
-58 VLKKTPIEIAKNIA
+58 LKKSPIKIANRIA
-72 NHPNVSENVFS
+72 NHKNNLSDIFTI
-83 LSASK
+83 SASE
-88 PGFVNFHVSNNYYLE
+88 PGFINFHISDNYYLKILDQ
-103 ILKQIIS
+103 ILKKG
-110 ESENFGKKIKLN
+110 ENFGKKKKLN

-130 SSNPT
+130 SCNPT

-155 LTWSGYDVT
+155 LTWNGYDVT

-189 QIGKDVKMPENGYVG
+189 QIGKKVEMPENGYIG
-204 TYLDEIAEKIVY
+204 AYLDEIASKIVDNH
-216 KYGKDLESDDPI
+216 GKNLDSDDPI
-228 FRDLTEKEIFSNI
+228 FRDFTEKEIFSDI
-241 KNTLDSIGIKFDVF
+241 KKTLESIGIQFDVF
-255 TKEGTFYK
+255 SKEGTFYE
-263 NGAIDNVLKTL
+263 NGAIDNVLK
-274 EEKNLSYEKDGA
+274 EFREKGLSYEKDGA

-291 SSLDKGEDKVLVKST
+291 SSLGKEEDKVLVKSS

-321 KIDRGFDLI
+321 KVDRGFDLI

-335 ADHIDTYPDVILGL
+335 ADHIDTYPDVLLGL
-349 KCLDK
+349 KSLDK
-354 KTDHIKVV
+354 KTAHIKVV
-362 IHQFVTIKKG
+362 IHQFVTIKRS
-372 GEVVKMSTRK
+372 GEIVKMSTRK

-389 ELKEKLNPDIIRYF
+389 ELKNQLSQDIIRYF

-429 YYLQYANARISNLLK
+429 YYLQYANARISNLLT
-444 RYDLEISA
+444 RYDKEVSGDEKIDLT
-452 KNDINYSLLKEKD
+452 LLNKKD

-473 SEFPS
+473 SEFPD
-478 KMEDVLHSLEPR
+478 KMEEVLRSLEPR

-498 VASAYHKF
+498 VAAAYHKF
-506 YGNHKVINPQ
+506 YGNHKVIDTQ
-516 NADLSLARKK
+516 NLALSASRKK

-535 TNGLSILGISAPER
+535 KNGFSILGISAPER

>member
-1 MVRCKGGKNM
+1 MKLN
-11 NLKKLMNDFLQ
+11 KLMNDFLQ
-22 DYLNQNKIK
+22 DYLDQNKVE
-31 FSEWSININNQVG
+31 FSDWSINVNNQEG
-44 FGDYSSNIALKLAN
+44 FGDYSSNIALKLAKI
-58 VLKKTPIEIAKNIA
+58 LKKAPIEIAKSIA
-72 NHPNVSENVFS
+72 NHPNTSENVFT
-83 LSASK
+83 LSSSK
-88 PGFVNFHVSNNYYLE
+88 PGFVNFHISNDYYLK

-110 ESENFGKKIKLN
+110 ESENFGKKKKLN
-122 KSANVEFV
+122 QSANVEFV
-130 SSNPT
+130 SCNPT

-155 LTWSGYDVT
+155 LTWNGYDVT

-189 QIGKDVKMPENGYVG
+189 QIGKKAEMPENGYVG
-204 TYLDEIAEKIVY
+204 TYLDEIAEKIIN
-216 KYGKDLESDDPI
+216 KHGKDLESDNPI
-228 FRDLTEKEIFSNI
+228 FRDFTEKEIFENI

-255 TKEGTFYK
+255 TKEGTFYE
-263 NGAIDNVLKTL
+263 NGAIEDVLKIL
-274 EEKNLSYEKDGA
+274 KEKNLSYEKDGA

-291 SSLDKGEDKVLVKST
+291 SNLNKEEDKVLVKSS

-321 KIDRGFDLI
+321 KVDRGFDLI

-362 IHQFVTIKKG
+362 IHQFVTIKKS
-372 GEVVKMSTRK
+372 GEIVKMSTRK

-389 ELKEKLNPDIIRYF
+389 ELKDELSSDIIRYF

-444 RYDLEISA
+444 RYDKEIPLDS
-452 KNDINYSLLKEKD
+452 KIDYSQLKEKD

-478 KMEDVLHSLEPR
+478 KMEHVLHSLEPR

-498 VASAYHKF
+498 VAAAYHKF

-516 NADLSLARKK
+516 NTSLSSARKK

>member
-1 MVRCKGGKNM
+1 MK
-11 NLKKLMNDFLQ
+11 LKKLMHDFLQ
-22 DYLNQNKIK
+22 DYLDQNKIE
-31 FSEWSININNQVG
+31 FSEWSVNVNNQEG
-44 FGDYSSNIALKLAN
+44 FGDYSSNIALKLAKI
-58 VLKKTPIEIAKNIA
+58 LKKAPIEIAKSIA
-72 NHPNVSENVFS
+72 NHPNTSENVFT
-83 LSASK
+83 LSSSE
-88 PGFVNFHVSNNYYLE
+88 PGFVNFHISNDYYLE

-110 ESENFGKKIKLN
+110 ESENFGKKKKLN
-122 KSANVEFV
+122 QSANVEFV
-130 SSNPT
+130 SCNPT

-155 LTWSGYDVT
+155 LTWNGYDVT

-189 QIGKDVKMPENGYVG
+189 QIGKKAEMPENGYVG
-204 TYLDEIAEKIVY
+204 TYLDEIAEKIIN
-216 KYGKDLESDDPI
+216 KHGKDLESDNPI
-228 FRDLTEKEIFSNI
+228 FRDFTEKEIFANI
-241 KNTLDSIGIKFDVF
+241 ENTLENLGIKFDVF
-255 TKEGTFYK
+255 TKEGTFYT
-263 NGAIDNVLKTL
+263 NGAIDNVLKIL
-274 EEKNLSYEKDGA
+274 KEKNLSYEKDGA

-291 SSLDKGEDKVLVKST
+291 SSLNKEEDKVLVKSS

-321 KIDRGFDLI
+321 KVDRGFDLI

-354 KTDHIKVV
+354 KTEHIKVV

-372 GEVVKMSTRK
+372 GEIVKMSTRK

-389 ELKEKLNPDIIRYF
+389 ELKDELSSDIIRYF

-444 RYDLEISA
+444 RYDKEISIDS
-452 KNDINYSLLKEKD
+452 KIDYSLLKEKD
-465 EIALAKLL
+465 EIALVKLL
-473 SEFPS
+473 SEFPI
-478 KMEDVLHSLEPR
+478 KMEDVSHSLEPR

-498 VASAYHKF
+498 VAAAYHKF

-516 NADLSLARKK
+516 NTDLSSARKK

>member
-1 MVRCKGGKNM
+1 MK
-11 NLKKLMNDFLQ
+11 LKKLMHDFLQ
-22 DYLNQNKIK
+22 DYLDQNKIE
-31 FSEWSININNQVG
+31 FSEWSVNVNNQEG
-44 FGDYSSNIALKLAN
+44 FGDYSSNIALKLAKI
-58 VLKKTPIEIAKNIA
+58 LKKAPIEIAENIA
-72 NHPNVSENVFS
+72 IHSNASENVFT
-83 LSASK
+83 LSASQ
-88 PGFVNFHVSNNYYLE
+88 PGFVNFHISNDYYLK
-103 ILKQIIS
+103 ILEQIIN
-110 ESENFGKKIKLN
+110 ESENFGKKKKLN

-155 LTWSGYDVT
+155 LTWNGYNVT

-178 LAESCYAKYAQ
+178 LAESCYAKYAKQ
-189 QIGKDVKMPENGYVG
+189 VGKDVEMPENGYVG
-204 TYLDEIAEKIVY
+204 TYLDEIAEKIVNEH
-216 KYGKDLESDDPI
+216 GKDLESDNPI
-228 FRDLTEKEIFSNI
+228 FRDFTEKEIFANI
-241 KNTLDSIGIKFDVF
+241 ENTLENLGIKFDVF
-255 TKEGTFYK
+255 TKEGTFYT
-263 NGAIDNVLKTL
+263 NGAIDNVLKIL
-274 EEKNLSYEKDGA
+274 KEKNLSYEKDGA

-291 SSLDKGEDKVLVKST
+291 SSLNKEEDKVLVKSS

-321 KIDRGFDLI
+321 KVDRGFDLI

-354 KTDHIKVV
+354 KTEHIKVV

-372 GEVVKMSTRK
+372 GEIVKMSTRK

-389 ELKEKLNPDIIRYF
+389 ELKDELSSDIIRYF

-444 RYDLEISA
+444 RYDKEISTDS
-452 KNDINYSLLKEKD
+452 KIDYSLLKEKD
-465 EIALAKLL
+465 EIALVKLL
-473 SEFPS
+473 SEFPI
-478 KMEDVLHSLEPR
+478 KMEDVSHSLEPR

-498 VASAYHKF
+498 VAAAYHKF

-516 NADLSLARKK
+516 NTHLSSARKK

>member
-1 MVRCKGGKNM
+1 
-11 NLKKLMNDFLQ
+11 
-22 DYLNQNKIK
+22 
-31 FSEWSININNQVG
+31 
-44 FGDYSSNIALKLAN
+44 
-58 VLKKTPIEIAKNIA
+58 
-72 NHPNVSENVFS
+72 
-83 LSASK
+83 
-88 PGFVNFHVSNNYYLE
+88 
-103 ILKQIIS
+103 
-110 ESENFGKKIKLN
+110 
-122 KSANVEFV
+122 
-130 SSNPT
+130 
-135 GPLTVGHGRQAIL
+135 
-148 GDMVSNI
+148 MVSNI
-155 LTWSGYDVT
+155 LTWNGYDVT

-189 QIGKDVKMPENGYVG
+189 LIGRDVEIPENGYVG
-204 TYLDEIAEKIVY
+204 TYLDEIAKKIVDR
-216 KYGKDLESDDPI
+216 YGKDLKDNNSV
-228 FRDLTEKEIFSNI
+228 FRDFTEKEIFTNI
-241 KNTLDSIGIKFDVF
+241 KSTLDSIGIKFDVF

-263 NGAIDNVLKTL
+263 NGAIKNVLEILK
-274 EEKNLSYEKDGA
+274 EKDLSYEKDGA
-286 VWFKT
+286 VWFRT
-291 SSLDKGEDKVLVKST
+291 SSLDKDEDKVLVKST

-321 KIDRGFDLI
+321 KVDRGFDLI

-354 KTDHIKVV
+354 KTDHIKVI

-372 GEVVKMSTRK
+372 GEIVKMSTRK

-389 ELKEKLNPDIIRYF
+389 ELKSELSSDIIRYF

-444 RYDLEISA
+444 RYDKEISVDE
-452 KNDINYSLLKEKD
+452 KIDYTLLKEKD
-465 EIALAKLL
+465 EIALIKLL
-473 SEFPS
+473 SEFPN
-478 KMEDVLHSLEPR
+478 KMEEVSHSLEPR
-490 KIATYLEE
+490 KIATYLED
-498 VASAYHKF
+498 VAGAYHKF
-506 YGNHKVINPQ
+506 YGNHKVINLE
-516 NADLSLARKK
+516 DLNLSFARKK

-535 TNGLSILGISAPER
+535 KNGLSILGISAPER

>member
-1 MVRCKGGKNM
+1 MK
-11 NLKKLMNDFLQ
+11 LKKLMHDFLQ
-22 DYLNQNKIK
+22 DYLDQNKIE
-31 FSEWSININNQVG
+31 FTEWSVNVNNQEG
-44 FGDYSSNIALKLAN
+44 FGDYSSNIALKLAKI
-58 VLKKTPIEIAKNIA
+58 LKKAPIEIAENIA
-72 NHPNVSENVFS
+72 IHPNASENVFT
-83 LSASK
+83 LSSSQ
-88 PGFVNFHVSNNYYLE
+88 PGFLNFHISNDYYLR

-110 ESENFGKKIKLN
+110 ESENFGKKKKLN

-130 SSNPT
+130 SVNPT

-155 LTWSGYDVT
+155 LTWNGYNVT

-178 LAESCYAKYAQ
+178 LAESCYAKYAKQ
-189 QIGKDVKMPENGYVG
+189 VGKDVEMPENGYVG
-204 TYLDEIAEKIVY
+204 TYLDEIAEKIINEH
-216 KYGKDLESDDPI
+216 GKDLESDNPI
-228 FRDLTEKEIFSNI
+228 FRDFTEKEIFANI
-241 KNTLDSIGIKFDVF
+241 ENTLENLGIKFDVF

-263 NGAIDNVLKTL
+263 NGAIDNVLKIL
-274 EEKNLSYEKDGA
+274 KEKNLSYEKDGA

-291 SSLDKGEDKVLVKST
+291 SSLNKEEDKVLVKSS

-321 KIDRGFDLI
+321 KVDRGFDLI

-354 KTDHIKVV
+354 KTEHIKVV

-372 GEVVKMSTRK
+372 EEIVKMSTRK

-389 ELKEKLNPDIIRYF
+389 ELKDELSSDIIRYF

-444 RYDLEISA
+444 RYDKEISIDS
-452 KNDINYSLLKEKD
+452 KINYSLLKEKD
-465 EIALAKLL
+465 EIALVKLL
-473 SEFPS
+473 SEFPI

-498 VASAYHKF
+498 VAAAYHKF

-516 NADLSLARKK
+516 NTDLSSARKK

-535 TNGLSILGISAPER
+535 VNGLSILGISAPER

>member
-1 MVRCKGGKNM
+1 MK
-11 NLKKLMNDFLQ
+11 LKKLMHDFLQ
-22 DYLNQNKIK
+22 DYLDQNKIE
-31 FSEWSININNQVG
+31 FSEWGVNVNNQEG
-44 FGDYSSNIALKLAN
+44 FGDYSSNIALKLAKI
-58 VLKKTPIEIAKNIA
+58 LKKAPIEIAENIA
-72 NHPNVSENVFS
+72 IHSNASENVFT
-83 LSASK
+83 LSASQ
-88 PGFVNFHVSNNYYLE
+88 PGFVNFHISNDYYLK
-103 ILKQIIS
+103 ILEQIIN
-110 ESENFGKKIKLN
+110 ESENFGKKKKLS

-155 LTWSGYDVT
+155 LTWNGYNVT

-178 LAESCYAKYAQ
+178 LAESCYAKYAKQ
-189 QIGKDVKMPENGYVG
+189 VGRDVEMPENGYVG
-204 TYLDEIAEKIVY
+204 TYLDEIAEKIVNEH
-216 KYGKDLESDDPI
+216 GKDLESDNPI
-228 FRDLTEKEIFSNI
+228 FRDFTEKEIFANI
-241 KNTLDSIGIKFDVF
+241 ENTLENLGIKFDVF

-263 NGAIDNVLKTL
+263 NGAIDNVLKIL
-274 EEKNLSYEKDGA
+274 KEKNLSYEKDGA

-291 SSLDKGEDKVLVKST
+291 SSLNKEEDKVLVKSS

-321 KIDRGFDLI
+321 KVDRGFDLI

-349 KCLDK
+349 KCMDK
-354 KTDHIKVV
+354 KTEHIKVV

-372 GEVVKMSTRK
+372 GEIVKMSTRK

-389 ELKEKLNPDIIRYF
+389 ELKDELSSDIIRYF

-444 RYDLEISA
+444 RYDKEISTDS
-452 KNDINYSLLKEKD
+452 KIDYSLLKEKD
-465 EIALAKLL
+465 EIALVKLL
-473 SEFPS
+473 SEFPV
-478 KMEDVLHSLEPR
+478 KMEDVSHSLEPR

-498 VASAYHKF
+498 VAAAYHKF

-516 NADLSLARKK
+516 NTHLSSARKK

>member
-1 MVRCKGGKNM
+1 MKLN
-11 NLKKLMNDFLQ
+11 KLMNDFLQ
-22 DYLNQNKIK
+22 DYLDQNKVE
-31 FSEWSININNQVG
+31 FSDWSINVNNQEG
-44 FGDYSSNIALKLAN
+44 FGDYSSNIALKLAKI
-58 VLKKTPIEIAKNIA
+58 LKKAPIEIAKSIA
-72 NHPNVSENVFS
+72 NHPNTSENVFT
-83 LSASK
+83 LSSSE
-88 PGFVNFHVSNNYYLE
+88 PGFVNFHISNDYYLK

-110 ESENFGKKIKLN
+110 ESENFGKKKKLN
-122 KSANVEFV
+122 QSANVEFV

-155 LTWSGYDVT
+155 LTWNGYDVT

-189 QIGKDVKMPENGYVG
+189 LIGKKVDMPENGYIG
-204 TYLDEIAEKIVY
+204 TYLDEIAEKIIN
-216 KYGKDLESDDPI
+216 KHGKDLESDNPI
-228 FRDLTEKEIFSNI
+228 FRDFTEKEIFENI

-255 TKEGTFYK
+255 TKEGTFYE
-263 NGAIDNVLKTL
+263 NGAIEDVLKIL
-274 EEKNLSYEKDGA
+274 KEKNLSYEKDGA

-291 SSLDKGEDKVLVKST
+291 SNLNKEEDKVLVKSS

-321 KIDRGFDLI
+321 KVDRGFDLI

-372 GEVVKMSTRK
+372 GEIVKMSTRK

-389 ELKEKLNPDIIRYF
+389 ELKDELSSDIIRYF

-444 RYDLEISA
+444 RYDKEIPLDS
-452 KNDINYSLLKEKD
+452 KIDYSQLKEKD

-478 KMEDVLHSLEPR
+478 KMEHVLHSLEPR

-498 VASAYHKF
+498 VAAAYHKF

-516 NADLSLARKK
+516 NTGLSSARKK

>member
-1 MVRCKGGKNM
+1 MKLN
-11 NLKKLMNDFLQ
+11 KLMNDFLQ
-22 DYLNQNKIK
+22 DYLDQNKVE
-31 FSEWSININNQVG
+31 FSDWSINVNNQEG
-44 FGDYSSNIALKLAN
+44 FGDYSSNIALKLAKI
-58 VLKKTPIEIAKNIA
+58 LKKAPIEIAKSIA
-72 NHPNVSENVFS
+72 NHPNTSENVFT
-83 LSASK
+83 LSSSE
-88 PGFVNFHVSNNYYLE
+88 PGFVNFHISNDYYLE

-110 ESENFGKKIKLN
+110 ESENFGKKKKLN
-122 KSANVEFV
+122 QSANVEFV

-155 LTWSGYDVT
+155 LTWNGYDVT

-189 QIGKDVKMPENGYVG
+189 QIGKKAEMPENGYVG
-204 TYLDEIAEKIVY
+204 TYLDEIAEKIIN
-216 KYGKDLESDDPI
+216 KHGKDLESDNPV
-228 FRDLTEKEIFSNI
+228 FRDFTEKEIFENI

-255 TKEGTFYK
+255 TKEGTFYE
-263 NGAIDNVLKTL
+263 NGAIEDVLKIL
-274 EEKNLSYEKDGA
+274 KEKNLSYEKDGA

-291 SSLDKGEDKVLVKST
+291 SNLNKEEDKVLVKSS

-321 KIDRGFDLI
+321 KVDRGFDLI

-362 IHQFVTIKKG
+362 IHQFVTIKKS
-372 GEVVKMSTRK
+372 GEIVKMSTRK

-389 ELKEKLNPDIIRYF
+389 ELKDELSSDIIRYF

-444 RYDLEISA
+444 RYDKEIPLDS
-452 KNDINYSLLKEKD
+452 KIDYSQLKEKD

-478 KMEDVLHSLEPR
+478 KMEHVLHSLEPR

-498 VASAYHKF
+498 VAAAYHKF

-516 NADLSLARKK
+516 NTGLSSARKK

>member
-1 MVRCKGGKNM
+1 MK
-11 NLKKLMNDFLQ
+11 LKKLMNDFLQ
-22 DYLNQNKIK
+22 DYLKQNEIE
-31 FSEWSININNQVG
+31 FSEWSINVNNQEG
-44 FGDYSSNIALKLAN
+44 FGDYSSNIALKLAKI
-58 VLKKTPIEIAKNIA
+58 LKKSPIDIAKNIT
-72 NHPNVSENVFS
+72 NHPNVSGDIFT
-83 LSASK
+83 LSASQ
-88 PGFVNFHVSNNYYLE
+88 PGFVNFHISNDYYLK
-103 ILKQIIS
+103 ILNQIIN
-110 ESENFGKKIKLN
+110 ESENFGKKKKLN

-155 LTWSGYDVT
+155 LTWNGYDVT

-189 QIGKDVKMPENGYVG
+189 QIGKDVKIPDNGYVG
-204 TYLDEIAEKIVY
+204 TYLDEIAEKIV
-216 KYGKDLESDDPI
+216 KKHGKDLEYDDSI
-228 FRDLTEKEIFSNI
+228 FRDFTEKEIFSNI
-241 KNTLDSIGIKFDVF
+241 ENTLDSIGIKFDVF

-263 NGAIDNVLKTL
+263 NGSIKNVLKIL
-274 EEKNLSYEKDGA
+274 KEKGLSYKKEGA

-291 SSLDKGEDKVLVKST
+291 SSLGKKEDKVLVKSS

-321 KIDRGFDLI
+321 KVDRGFDLI

-335 ADHIDTYPDVILGL
+335 ADHIDTYPDVVLGL
-349 KCLDK
+349 QCLDK

-362 IHQFVTIKKG
+362 IHQFVTIKKS
-372 GEVVKMSTRK
+372 GEIVKMSTRK

-389 ELKEKLNPDIIRYF
+389 ELKDELSSDIIRYF

-444 RYDLEISA
+444 RYDKEISVDGEIDYA
-452 KNDINYSLLKEKD
+452 LLKEKD
-465 EIALAKLL
+465 EIALVKLL
-473 SEFPS
+473 SEFPH

-506 YGNHKVINPQ
+506 YGNHKVINLQ
-516 NADLSLARKK
+516 NPDLSSARKK

-535 TNGLSILGISAPER
+535 KNGLSILGISAPER

>member
-1 MVRCKGGKNM
+1 MK
-11 NLKKLMNDFLQ
+11 LKQLMNDFLR
-22 DYLNQNKIK
+22 DYLKENDIK
-31 FSEWSININNQVG
+31 FEDWSINVSNQDS
-44 FGDYSSNIALKLAN
+44 FGDYSSNIALKLTKQLEESPIKIAN
-58 VLKKTPIEIAKNIA
+58 SIA
-72 NHPNVSENVFS
+72 NHKNNSSKIFTI
-83 LSASK
+83 SASK
-88 PGFVNFHVSNNYYLE
+88 PGFINFHISNDYYLKALDQ
-103 ILKQIIS
+103 ILK
-110 ESENFGKKIKLN
+110 EGENFGRKKELN

-130 SSNPT
+130 SCNPT

-155 LTWSGYDVT
+155 LTWNGYNVT

-189 QIGKDVKMPENGYVG
+189 QIGKEIDMPEDGYIG
-204 TYLDEIAEKIVY
+204 TYLDEIALKIVERH
-216 KYGKDLESDDPI
+216 GKNLKSNDPI
-228 FRDLTEKEIFSNI
+228 FRDFTEKEIFSDI
-241 KNTLDSIGIKFDVF
+241 KNTLESIGIKFDVF
-255 TKEGTFYK
+255 SKEGTFYK
-263 NGAIDNVLKTL
+263 NGAINDILKKFQ
-274 EEKNLSYEKDGA
+274 EKGLSYKKDGA

-291 SSLDKGEDKVLVKST
+291 SGLGKKEDKVLVKSS

-335 ADHIDTYPDVILGL
+335 ADHIDTYPDVLLGL
-349 KCLDK
+349 KSLDK
-354 KTDHIKVV
+354 KTSHIKVV

-382 ANFITLD
+382 GNFITLN
-389 ELKEKLNPDIIRYF
+389 ELKSQLSSDIIRYF

-429 YYLQYANARISNLLK
+429 YYLQYANARISNLLI
-444 RYDLEISA
+444 RYDKEISDEG
-452 KNDINYSLLKEKD
+452 KIDLSLLKEND

-473 SEFPS
+473 SEFPN
-478 KMEDVLHSLEPR
+478 KMEEVLKSLEPR

-498 VASAYHKF
+498 VAAAYHKF
-506 YGNHKVINPQ
+506 YGNHKIINLQ
-516 NADLSLARKK
+516 NLALSASRKK

-535 TNGLSILGISAPER
+535 KNGLSILGISAPER